1 MMKNFSIVLNIVL
14 LAAVGFLYYKNFSGK
29 ANNNAV
35 VKDSAVVKVAD
46 TFSTNLNVAY
56 VDFDSLNAK
65 ITYLKQQRRD
75 MEQEQKNIETEAG
88 NAYKK
93 LESKQKDFF
102 DKNPS
107 ATPDQLQKI
116 RAELIEEQQSI
127 ETIKQEKLQQL
138 NQKSFTLLEG
148 MRVKLKD
155 FLTEYNKDKRY
166 KYILMTGTG
175 LDYILYKD
183 TTLDITQD
191 VIKGMNEKLKV
202 K

>member
-1 MMKNFSIVLNIVL
+1 MKNFSIVLNIVL